1 MGLDADIYRLE
12 KKYIKNIEACDYLG
26 DFPNE
31 EIQYWRKFYELD
43 AVIHE
48 ECKQLEDDEFMIT
61 KDQLDT
67 LLEKVKA
74 KEPVSAFYKDKVK
87 ALEETVGRLKQTDF
101 DKYFILYSRSA

>member
-12 KKYIKNIEACDYLG
+12 KKYIKNIEDCDYVG
-26 DFPNE
+26 DLPNE

-43 AVIHE
+43 AVVHE
-48 ECKQLEDDEFMIT
+48 ECERLEDDEFIIT
-61 KDQLDT
+61 KDQLNT

-74 KEPVSAFYKDKVK
+74 KAPHSYDYTYKVK
-87 ALEETVGRLKQTDF
+87 ALEETIEKLKQTDF